1 MVRRIGDDERRA
13 RLVARHHHNRTAGS
27 VEDAS
32 ESLVGFHSSDPVSV
46 FLSAWARVEGFTV
59 SDLEEALYE
68 RRTLVRM
75 LGMRRTLFVQT
86 RRVAAVMDAACTR
99 DLLLPQRRRLVGMI
113 EDQGLAED
121 GETWLSAVEEATMGA
136 LGAAGQATAAELR
149 PVVPELTEKLMFGA
163 GKTWGGEVGI
173 STRVLFLLA
182 TSGRI
187 VRGRPLGTWRSSQ
200 YRWAPVEVWLGRS
213 LQQIDKESAE
223 NELLERWLRSYGPG
237 TITDLRWWT
246 GWTLGR
252 TREVLARLDVEE
264 VEFDD
269 GAGFVLTDDLE
280 GAAYEPVVALL
291 PGLDPSAMG
300 WKDRDWFLG
309 EHGPALFDRNG
320 NAGPTV
326 WVDGRIVGG
335 WAQNQVG
342 HIVTRLLEDVGAE
355 TADAVQTVADR
366 LEGWLEGFLFKPRFR
381 APLEKD
387 LAESD

>member
-46 FLSAWARVEGFTV
+46 VLSAWARVEGFAV
-59 SDLEEALYE
+59 SDLDEALYE
-68 RRTLVRM
+68 RRTLLRM

-86 RRVAAVMDAACTR
+86 RRVAAVMDTACTR
-99 DLLLPQRRRLVGMI
+99 DLLPPQRRRLAGMI

-121 GETWLSAVEEATMGA
+121 GEIWLSAVEEATMGA
-136 LGAAGQATAAELR
+136 LVAAGQATAAELR
-149 PVVPELTEKLMFGA
+149 PLVPELTEKLMFGE
-163 GKTWGGEVGI
+163 GKTWGGEVGV

-213 LQQIDKESAE
+213 LPQIDKESAE
-223 NELLERWLRSYGPG
+223 TELLERWLRSYGPG

-264 VEFDD
+264 VELDD
-269 GAGFVLTDDLE
+269 GAGFVLADDLE
-280 GAAYEPVVALL
+280 GATYAPVVALL
-291 PGLDPSAMG
+291 PGLDPSVMG

-335 WAQNQVG
+335 WAQNRVG
-342 HIVTRLLEDVGAE
+342 RIVTRLLEDVGAE
-355 TADAVQTVADR
+355 TADAVEAEADR
-366 LEGWLEGFLFKPRFR
+366 LEGWLDGFLFKPRFR
-381 APLEKD
+381 GPLEKE

>member
-46 FLSAWARVEGFTV
+46 FLSAWARVEGFAV
-59 SDLEEALYE
+59 GDLDEALYE
-68 RRTLVRM
+68 RRTLLRM

-86 RRVAAVMDAACTR
+86 RRVAAVMDTACTR
-99 DLLLPQRRRLVGMI
+99 DLMAAQRRRLVGMI
-113 EDQGLAED
+113 EDQGLARD
-121 GETWLSAVEEATMGA
+121 GEVWLSRVEAATVQALVAAGEATA
-136 LGAAGQATAAELR
+136 SELR
-149 PVVPELTEKLMFGA
+149 QVVPDLQRKLMFGE
-163 GKTWGGEVGI
+163 GKKWGGEVGI

-200 YRWAPVEVWLGRS
+200 YRWAPIEVWLDDG
-213 LQQIDKESAE
+213 LTEIGKEAAE
-223 NELLERWLRSYGPG
+223 AELLERWLRSYGPG
-237 TITDLRWWT
+237 TLTDLRWWT

-252 TREVLARLDVEE
+252 TRNVLEGLDVET
-264 VEFDD
+264 VELDD
-269 GAGFVLTDDLE
+269 GEGFVLADDLDSPDGQ
-280 GAAYEPVVALL
+280 GAVALL
-291 PGLDPSAMG
+291 PGLDPSVMG
-300 WKDRDWFLG
+300 WKERGWFLG

-326 WVDGRIVGG
+326 WVNGRIVGG
-335 WAQNQVG
+335 WAQNQSG
-342 HIVTRLLEDVGAE
+342 RIVTRLLEDVGVE
-355 TADAVQTVADR
+355 TAEAVEAEADR
-366 LEGWLEGFLFKPRFR
+366 LEGWLDGFLFKPRFR
-381 APLEKD
+381 GPLEKE

>member
-46 FLSAWARVEGFTV
+46 VLSAWARVEGFAV
-59 SDLEEALYE
+59 SDLDEALYE
-68 RRTLVRM
+68 RRTLLRM

-86 RRVAAVMDAACTR
+86 RRVAAVMDTACTR
-99 DLLLPQRRRLVGMI
+99 DLLPPQRRRLAGMI

-121 GETWLSAVEEATMGA
+121 GEIWLSAVEEATMGA
-136 LGAAGQATAAELR
+136 LVAAGQATAAELR
-149 PVVPELTEKLMFGA
+149 PLVPELTEKLMFGE
-163 GKTWGGEVGI
+163 GKTWGGEVGV

-213 LQQIDKESAE
+213 LPQIDKESAE
-223 NELLERWLRSYGPG
+223 TELLERWLRSYGPG

-264 VEFDD
+264 VELDD
-269 GAGFVLTDDLE
+269 GAGFVLADDLE
-280 GAAYEPVVALL
+280 GATYAPVVALL
-291 PGLDPSAMG
+291 PGLDPSVMG

-335 WAQNQVG
+335 WAQNRAG
-342 HIVTRLLEDVGAE
+342 RIVTRLLEDVGAE
-355 TADAVQTVADR
+355 TADAVEAEADR
-366 LEGWLEGFLFKPRFR
+366 LEGWLDGFLFKPRFR
-381 APLEKD
+381 GPLEKE
-387 LAESD
+387 LAESG